1 MRIKIG
7 ILVFLFA
14 FFGIAK
20 AEWMW
25 HEEFPWVYSSSE
37 NEWSF
42 WYSSGD
48 YMFWDDSEKTWTSTH
63 PQSKGKWLW
72 HGKFPWV
79 YSHEKENWVYWQPG
93 VGNLIQWK
101 SNQDKWLTYR
111 KETTQGWIH
120 DLKNDPFVHPSI
132 FAGYFSSWWLDSN
145 SSLVDNTNFF
155 KITVEERSKVVQIAA
170 VDSHVLYVKENGA
183 LLGMGGNLNSQLGRS
198 SESLSDTDSPIVI
211 VESNVTYAAVGRD
224 YCSFFIKT
232 DGSLWAMGGNQHG
245 QLGDDSNITR
255 TTPVLICKE
264 GVRQVSSDGS
274 STLFLKDDGSLW
286 GMGLIDWQDN
296 IHTKTPFE
304 IVDKNVTFLTGG
316 GYFLKNDA
324 TLWKASS
331 DYYRIIPD
339 LNLSS
344 SKPTKLINSKVS
356 KISSFADG
364 RDLFFTDENK
374 SLYEFDWR
382 NVGGASVVD
391 TNKTGVDQI
400 ANGGHLLMYLD
411 QNGSLWHLYGD
422 AGGVD
427 KLISDDV
434 KR

>member
-170 VDSHVLYVKENGA
+170 
-183 LLGMGGNLNSQLGRS
+183 
-198 SESLSDTDSPIVI
+198 IV
-211 VESNVTYAAVGRD
+211 
-224 YCSFFIKT
+224 
-232 DGSLWAMGGNQHG
+232 
-245 QLGDDSNITR
+245 
-255 TTPVLICKE
+255 P
-264 GVRQVSSDGS
+264 
-274 STLFLKDDGSLW
+274 
-286 GMGLIDWQDN
+286 
-296 IHTKTPFE
+296 
-304 IVDKNVTFLTGG
+304 
-316 GYFLKNDA
+316 
-324 TLWKASS
+324 
-331 DYYRIIPD
+331 
-339 LNLSS
+339 
-344 SKPTKLINSKVS
+344 
-356 KISSFADG
+356 ISSM
-364 RDLFFTDENK
+364 
-374 SLYEFDWR
+374 DWAVISSYY
-382 NVGGASVVD
+382 NPIFYS
-391 TNKTGVDQI
+391 I
-400 ANGGHLLMYLD
+400 LD
-411 QNGSLWHLYGD
+411 
-422 AGGVD
+422 
-427 KLISDDV
+427 
-434 KR
+434 